1 MPRRGEGRALRNR
14 LLMVISWPLLIL
26 LAASMIADYRS
37 ALSIAD
43 EAYDNALTG
52 TVVALVTR
60 LERDDDDKD
69 IEVDIPPAADEILR
83 SDAVDKIQYVV
94 FDSHDKVIAGDA
106 ELLQLP
112 RPEVANRSVLRD
124 ATVGKR
130 ALRTASYRYESPRMT
145 ATVIVAETTL
155 KRRSAAHRI
164 LATIFWPNLLLI
176 ATALLLVYFGVRYA
190 LKPLDALG
198 HNIATRGPNDFSPIA
213 ESGVPAEAGPL
224 VQAINRLLQ
233 HLGRAGRAQQAF
245 LSNAAHQ
252 LRTPLAGLQTQL
264 ELAVESLPVEA
275 RPRIERL
282 RESTGRLVH
291 FTNQMLALARS
302 SSEGALISDHRPVD
316 LAALLEDAASDLL
329 DDALA
334 KHIDLGFE
342 TVPAPVLGSSWM
354 LREMLANLID
364 NAIAYT
370 PEGGRVTARCGRS
383 DEAGAFVEVQD
394 DGPGIPESERSR
406 VFERFYRAAGDGV
419 PGTGLGLAIVKEVA
433 DRHAAD
439 VTIASGSEG
448 VGTCIRV
455 VFPDASDVIASARQ

>member
-1 MPRRGEGRALRNR
+1 MPRLGEARALRNR
-14 LLMVISWPLLIL
+14 LLVVISWPLLIL
-26 LAASMIADYRS
+26 LAASMVADYRS

-52 TVVALVTR
+52 TAVALVTR

-83 SDAVDKIQYVV
+83 SDAIDKIQYVV
-94 FDSHDKVIAGDA
+94 FDSREKVIAGDA

-112 RPEVANRSVLRD
+112 RPEVANRSVVQD
-124 ATVGKR
+124 ARIGKR

-155 KRRSAAHRI
+155 KRRHAANRI
-164 LATIFWPNLLLI
+164 LAMIFWPNLLLI
-176 ATALLLVYFGVRYA
+176 AAALLLVYFGVRYA
-190 LKPLDALG
+190 LKPLDTLG
-198 HNIATRGPNDFSPIA
+198 RGIAARGPNDFSPIA
-213 ESGVPAEAGPL
+213 ETGVPAEAGPL
-224 VQAINRLLQ
+224 VRAINRLLQ

-264 ELAVESLPVEA
+264 ELAVEALPAEA

-302 SSEGALISDHRPVD
+302 SSEGALISEHRPVD

-334 KHIDLGFE
+334 KQIDLGFE
-342 TVPAPVLGSSWM
+342 TAPATVQGSRWM
-354 LREMLANLID
+354 LREMLANLIE

-370 PEGGRVTARCGRS
+370 PEGGQVTVRCGRNA
-383 DEAGAFVEVQD
+383 EAGVFVEVED

-406 VFERFYRAAGDGV
+406 VFERFYRGAASGA

-433 DRHAAD
+433 DRHSAE
-439 VTIASGSEG
+439 VCIASGSEG

-455 VFPDASDVIASARQ
+455 VFPELPGVVGTAA

>member
-1 MPRRGEGRALRNR
+1 MPRLGEARALRNR

-26 LAASMIADYRS
+26 LAASMVADYRA

-83 SDAVDKIQYVV
+83 SDALDKVQYVV
-94 FDSHDKVIAGDA
+94 FDNREKVIAGDA

-112 RPEVANRSVLRD
+112 RPEVANRSILQD

-130 ALRTASYRYESPRMT
+130 AVRTASYRYESPRMT

-155 KRRSAAHRI
+155 KRRRAANRI

-176 ATALLLVYFGVRYA
+176 AAALLLVYFGVRYA
-190 LKPLDALG
+190 LKPLDVLG
-198 HNIATRGPNDFSPIA
+198 RHIAARGPSDFSPI
-213 ESGVPAEAGPL
+213 EETGVPAEAGPL
-224 VQAINRLLQ
+224 VRAINRLLQ

-264 ELAVESLPVEA
+264 ELAVEVLPAEA

-302 SSEGALISDHRPVD
+302 SSEGALISDYRPVD

-342 TVPAPVLGSSWM
+342 TAPAWVLGSRWM
-354 LREMLANLID
+354 LREVLANLID

-370 PEGGRVTARCGRS
+370 PAGGRVTVRCGHR
-383 DEAGAFVEVQD
+383 EEEGVFVEVED

-406 VFERFYRAAGDGV
+406 VFERFYRGGSEGV

-433 DRHAAD
+433 DRHAAE
-439 VTIASGSEG
+439 VLINSGSQG
-448 VGTCIRV
+448 TGTCVRV
-455 VFPDASDVIASARQ
+455 VFPQAPAATPPTA

>member
-1 MPRRGEGRALRNR
+1 MPRLGEARALRNR

-26 LAASMIADYRS
+26 LAASMVADYRS

-52 TVVALVTR
+52 TAVALVTR

-83 SDAVDKIQYVV
+83 SDAIDKIQYVV
-94 FDSHDKVIAGDA
+94 FDSREKVIAGDA

-112 RPEVANRSVLRD
+112 RPEVANRSIVQN
-124 ATVGKR
+124 VKIGKR
-130 ALRTASYRYESPRMT
+130 MLRTASYRYESPRMT

-155 KRRSAAHRI
+155 KRRHAANRI
-164 LATIFWPNLLLI
+164 LAMIFWPNLLLI
-176 ATALLLVYFGVRYA
+176 TAALLLVYFGVRYA
-190 LKPLDALG
+190 LKPLETLG
-198 HNIATRGPNDFSPIA
+198 RDIAARGPNDFSPIA
-213 ESGVPAEAGPL
+213 EAGVPAEAGPL

-264 ELAVESLPVEA
+264 ELAVEALPAEA

-302 SSEGALISDHRPVD
+302 SSEGALISEHRPVD

-334 KHIDLGFE
+334 KQIDLGFE
-342 TVPAPVLGSSWM
+342 TAPATVQGSRWM
-354 LREMLANLID
+354 LREMLANLIE

-370 PEGGRVTARCGRS
+370 PEGGQVTVRCGRNA
-383 DEAGAFVEVQD
+383 EAGLFVEVED

-406 VFERFYRAAGDGV
+406 VFERFYRGAASDA

-433 DRHAAD
+433 DRHSAE
-439 VTIASGSEG
+439 VRIASGSEG
-448 VGTCIRV
+448 VGTCVRV
-455 VFPDASDVIASARQ
+455 VFPEPPGVVGTAA